1 MFYRVGLYSI
11 FLSYS
16 YLGLMEGKP
25 ISIEVR
31 NVVFKFPYSILI
43 NYFVVTT
50 ITRRLAHQTMM
61 NLELI
66 WTRVLGWGFDTIKSR
81 GNYFFVF
88 LRLLKI
94 FKLTIICK
102 IVLRYLKVE
111 LKTWKCFFKIK
122 PMGICAILI
131 ICLLLTQFNQE
142 VGKDPAIPRIPNL
155 IILFFTKNIYTC
167 IVYAFISSKILNV
180 YTVYRKVVE
189 HPS

>member
-16 YLGLMEGKP
+16 YLGLMESKP

-102 IVLRYLKVE
+102 IVLRYLKLENVF
-111 LKTWKCFFKIK
+111 LRLNQWAFAPFWSSVFFWHSLTRKLEKI
-122 PMGICAILI
+122 
-131 ICLLLTQFNQE
+131 Q
-142 VGKDPAIPRIPNL
+142 R
-155 IILFFTKNIYTC
+155 
-167 IVYAFISSKILNV
+167 
-180 YTVYRKVVE
+180 YRE
-189 HPS
+189 FQIW

>member
-1 MFYRVGLYSI
+1 M
-11 FLSYS
+11 
-16 YLGLMEGKP
+16 
-25 ISIEVR
+25 
-31 NVVFKFPYSILI
+31 FKFPYSILI

-50 ITRRLAHQTMM
+50 ITRRLAHQTLM

-155 IILFFTKNIYTC
+155 IILFFTKKYLHMH
-167 IVYAFISSKILNV
+167 IVCFYQFKNFKCLHSLQKSCWTSFVGTNQK
-180 YTVYRKVVE
+180 
-189 HPS
+189 